1 MNASLLEILGAGW
14 GSMLLRGAAMTL
26 FVSLCGICLGLLIG
40 IAGAAVKTGGHWL
53 LRVVVT
59 VYTLVVRSVPEL
71 LIIYLLFFGT
81 VQPAADLADW
91 LDWDNLMSAVFPM
104 VVGILAIG
112 LISGSYSVEV
122 FRGAFKAIDPGQLE
136 AARAIGMNRRQC
148 LRRIT
153 LPQLFWYALPGT
165 NNVWQTAL
173 KDTALISLVGLVE
186 LMRAAVLGAAA
197 TRAPLL
203 LYLLAGIL
211 YFVIGAGSQGLFVWA
226 ERHFGRGMRGATP

>member
-1 MNASLLEILGAGW
+1 MHPSLIDILGAGW
-14 GSMLLRGAAMTL
+14 GGMLLRGAGMTV
-26 FVSLCGICLGLLIG
+26 FISLCGISLGMAIG
-40 IAGAAVKTGGHWL
+40 VAGATLKTRGNILVRGS
-53 LRVVVT
+53 VA
-59 VYTLVVRSVPEL
+59 VYTLIVRSVPEL

-81 VQPAADLADW
+81 VGLASSAADW
-91 LDWDNLMSAVFPM
+91 LEWDDLTSTVFP
-104 VVGILAIG
+104 VLVGILAIA

-136 AARAIGMNRRQC
+136 AARAVGMSRSQC

-153 LPQLFWYALPGT
+153 LPQLFWYALPGA
-165 NNVWQTAL
+165 NNVWQAAL

-203 LYLLAGIL
+203 LYALAGAL
-211 YFVIGAGSQGLFVWA
+211 YFIIGACSQALFALA
-226 ERHFGRGMRGATP
+226 ERRLGPGMRRAER

>member
-1 MNASLLEILGAGW
+1 MISSLYDILSAGW
-14 GSMLLRGAAMTL
+14 GTMLLRGAGMTIFISL
-26 FVSLCGICLGLLIG
+26 FGICLGLVIG
-40 IAGAAVKTGGHWL
+40 IAGAALKSGGHWL
-53 LRVVVT
+53 ARGLIGL
-59 VYTLVVRSVPEL
+59 YTLLVRSVPEL

-91 LDWDNLMSAVFPM
+91 LEWDDLMGKVFPTLI
-104 VVGILAIG
+104 GILAIG

-136 AARAIGMNRRQC
+136 AARAIGMTRRQC
-148 LRRIT
+148 LWRIT
-153 LPQLFWYALPGT
+153 LPQLFWYALPGA
-165 NNVWQTAL
+165 NNVWQNAL

-197 TRAPLL
+197 TRAPLM

-211 YFVIGAGSQGLFVWA
+211 YFLIGVCSQGLFVWA
-226 ERHFGRGMRGATP
+226 ERHFGRGMTGAGR

>member
-1 MNASLLEILGAGW
+1 MNASLLEILSAGW
-14 GSMLLRGAAMTL
+14 GSMLLRGAAMTV
-26 FVSLCGICLGLLIG
+26 FISLCGICLGLLIG
-40 IAGAAVKTGGHWL
+40 IAGAAVKTSGHWL
-53 LRVVVT
+53 LRGAVT
-59 VYTLVVRSVPEL
+59 IYTLVVRSVPEL

-136 AARAIGMNRRQC
+136 AARAIGMDRRQC

-153 LPQLFWYALPGT
+153 LPQLFWYALPGA

-203 LYLLAGIL
+203 LYLMAGIL